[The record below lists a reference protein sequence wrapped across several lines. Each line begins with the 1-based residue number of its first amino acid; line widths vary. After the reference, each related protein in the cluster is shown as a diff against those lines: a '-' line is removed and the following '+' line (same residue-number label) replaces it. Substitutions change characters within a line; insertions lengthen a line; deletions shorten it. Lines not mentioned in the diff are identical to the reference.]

1 MPGREPESQNDFM
14 IEKIKTRPIN
24 RRKLIRRTIITVVMA
39 VIFGTVACVTF
50 LVLEPVISNQ
60 LYPEEEPQPVVFPED
75 QDEMSPEEMLA
86 ENIPS
91 ESPSPEPPPD
101 ELSTEPPMEEAGVTE
116 ERVREILEERQAE
129 VDDVAGIYRALNELL
144 YETLI
149 NEDGSSRPGLD
160 QYVVTVRGVI
170 SNVDWFDGVQ
180 ESSNQAPGV
189 IVADNGVEL
198 LVLVNYKA
206 LEAAESLVLVLR
218 DNYQVPAQLK
228 GLDPDTNLAVI
239 AVERNAVPA
248 EWMEADGLAVAQL
261 GSTGARNL
269 EGTPVIALGSPM
281 GISESVGYGMIT
293 SDNTQLT
300 GPDRNYKLLLTDI
313 SGSKNAEGFL
323 FNLNGEVI
331 GIITDNKLGSDLP
344 NVIHAYGITEIR
356 RIVEKLSNGI
366 SFAYMGISGTD
377 VTKYAHEELGVPSG
391 AYVTQLEM
399 DSPGMLAGIQVGDVL
414 TTMNGNVI
422 QSFGDYCTQL
432 MRLNSGQTVEL
443 VIMRQSQN
451 EYREMTFT
459 IELGELNG

>member
-101 ELSTEPPMEEAGVTE
+101 ELSTEPPMAEAGVTE

-180 ESSNQAPGV
+180 ESSNQAPGI

-228 GLDPDTNLAVI
+228 GLDPDTNLAVV

-422 QSFGDYCTQL
+422 QSL
-432 MRLNSGQTVEL
+432 EITVP
-443 VIMRQSQN
+443 S
-451 EYREMTFT
+451 
-459 IELGELNG
+459 